1 MGGNLAQIPN
11 WSAQHSKG
19 VRVGPLQIAA
29 VDDIKTALAL
39 DAVGAGT
46 RVAPTTALV
55 IGQSGRNLRI
65 VITDANNSSVTAW
78 RIHGK
83 DQFGNSISERFPA
96 SGSQTGAATLT
107 GEKIFASVDSDG
119 IECLTNTAG
128 AAADSITIGS
138 GNKVGLPVMLSGDL
152 HEVLDM
158 ELQVANQATAATK
171 KTVNSTNLDS
181 TYMAVK
187 AAAFAASAVVA
198 GDSVSLRYLSDCLT
212 PDDRSVYPSRS

>member
-1 MGGNLAQIPN
+1 MRP
-11 WSAQHSKG
+11 S
-19 VRVGPLQIAA
+19 RRF
-29 VDDIKTALAL
+29 
-39 DAVGAGT
+39 T

-107 GEKIFASVDSDG
+107 G